1 MSRSRHGVDPG
12 GWLGI
17 VAGAAV
23 FVAALTVPLDDP
35 ALLLA
40 LVLAL
45 LSGRLALDTE
55 GRSQSGADIEFFSTV
70 EDADRWLGLE

>member
-1 MSRSRHGVDPG
+1 M
-12 GWLGI
+12 
-17 VAGAAV
+17 
-23 FVAALTVPLDDP
+23 FVAALAVPLDDP

-70 EDADRWLGLE
+70 EDAHRWLGPE